1 MNSVG
6 YALLSWNEE
15 GEFLLDG
22 FMNEIY
28 LGPKKNAYTNVRA
41 MKFKLHK
48 LRTVPLS
55 L

>member
-28 LGPKKNAYTNVRA
+28 LGPKK
-41 MKFKLHK
+41 MLI
-48 LRTVPLS
+48 PMCMQ
-55 L
+55 